1 MEVAKSY
8 IVNLGLLI
16 QVEGKTVK
24 AQIWD
29 AAGQERHR
37 AITIGEQLVPFLSA
51 NIITKRQT
59 FDDV

>member
-1 MEVAKSY
+1 M
-8 IVNLGLLI
+8 LGLLI